1 MNKKII
7 NGLLF
12 AAVAASGA
20 ANAAITSETLLN
32 FNKGEPATPTVANP
46 LVNGSTI
53 VNTGMTLS
61 AYAGFANTTPTIAG
75 TVTAPTGVF
84 GTPTYNPG
92 GVPRPVG
99 SCVGEG
105 ASGCYYE
112 DGLVLGIV
120 QDTSDPLSHLHRAG
134 TTVGATQD
142 TTLKYHSDS
151 SGVYVRALDSTSFS
165 LTSMGFSAPISAEN
179 PIYGANPTPDAD
191 GIIQPDGT
199 GVLGANEYWEILGY
213 SSALNPGL
221 DTSVNGGSWVAKQT
235 VANGFNGTVTL
246 SSAFNN
252 ISAFWIHYHGYQ
264 QSPKDGIAFALE
276 LDNVKV
282 NAAVAAVPVPAAVWL
297 FGSGLMGL
305 LYSAKRKA
313 GSLVA

>member
-7 NGLLF
+7 NGLFF

-46 LVNGSTI
+46 LVNGQTFT
-53 VNTGMTLS
+53 NPGMNFS
-61 AYAGFANTTPTIAG
+61 AYSGFANNAPIAG
-75 TVTAPTGVF
+75 GKCAGTG
-84 GTPTYNPG
+84 
-92 GVPRPVG
+92 
-99 SCVGEG
+99 
-105 ASGCYYE
+105 AAGCYYE
-112 DGLVLGIV
+112 DGLALGIV
-120 QDTSDPLSHLHRAG
+120 QDTSDGIAHLHRGG
-134 TTVGATQD
+134 TTTGTDQN
-142 TTLKYHSDS
+142 TSLMYHSDS
-151 SGVYVRALDSTSFS
+151 SGVYVRALDSTAFS
-165 LTSMGFSAPISAEN
+165 LTSMDFKAPIDAVN
-179 PIYGANPTPDAD
+179 PVYGANPTFDAD
-191 GIIQPDGT
+191 GIITPDGT

-213 SSALNPGL
+213 ASALNPGL
-221 DTSVNGGSWVAKQT
+221 DSAANSGSWIAKQT
-235 VANGFNGTVTL
+235 VANGFSGPLTL

-264 QSPKDGIAFALE
+264 QSPKDGYAFAVE
-276 LDNVKV
+276 LDNIKV
-282 NAAVAAVPVPAAVWL
+282 NAAVSAVPVPAAVWL

>member
-12 AAVAASGA
+12 AAVAASGV

-46 LVNGSTI
+46 LVNGQAFE
-53 VNTGMTLS
+53 NPGMTLS
-61 AYAGFANTTPTIAG
+61 AYAGFANNAPIAG
-75 TVTAPTGVF
+75 GKCAGTG
-84 GTPTYNPG
+84 
-92 GVPRPVG
+92 
-99 SCVGEG
+99 S
-105 ASGCYYE
+105 AGCYYE

-120 QDTSDPLSHLHRAG
+120 QDTSDPVSHLHRAG
-134 TTVGATQD
+134 TTTGANQD
-142 TTLKYHSDS
+142 TSLKYHSDS
-151 SGVYVRALDSTSFS
+151 SGIYIRALDSTAFS
-165 LTSMGFSAPISAEN
+165 LTSMDFKAPISAEN
-179 PIYGANPTPDAD
+179 PVYGANPTVDVD

-235 VANGFNGTVTL
+235 VANGFSGTVTL

-264 QSPKDGIAFALE
+264 QSPKDGMAFAME